1 MQTVRVTL
9 PISKSIAIRE
19 MAMAALQYSQ
29 NIGAFLEL
37 FPESQVRDQ
46 PRDCRVMHRACC
58 SWIQHTP
65 STQEVLHLDF
75 VDAGTPFR
83 FFTAI
88 ACVSD
93 FPIVLSGNSSLQQR
107 PILPLVSVLRDCGAS
122 ITYLDKEGFAPIR
135 VQGPLTNIPPTLVI
149 DSRLSSQFAS
159 ALSVLLHFQSPETLL
174 HWDGPETSLTYYTL
188 TKKLLARGLSHGFEN
203 DKNIATDSPNSNL
216 TLSNS
221 HHSSHDRDW
230 SSAAFF
236 YAKVSVTPGL
246 RIVFPDLHFNG
257 LQGDEALADLFVPL
271 GVKPQLL
278 AQTDSQ
284 LPEISIESI
293 PMVDSRNTVLFFDL
307 SNNLD
312 LAPAIIVTLLL
323 RGQSARI
330 DGIENLQWKES
341 NRLLALQEL
350 CRAVGASLYQMTE
363 NATDWYLDSS
373 EVVWPVQLSLK
384 TQHDHRLA
392 MAYALLSTKIPTL
405 HLDDTGCVE
414 KSFPNYWEQLALCK
428 FVK

>member
-19 MAMAALQYSQ
+19 MAMAALHYSQ
-29 NIGAFLEL
+29 NIAAFLEL
-37 FPESQVRDQ
+37 FPIDELRDQ

-58 SWIQHTP
+58 SWIQHNL
-65 STQEVLHLDF
+65 STQKELQLDF

-88 ACVSD
+88 ASVSD
-93 FPIVLSGNSSLQQR
+93 FPIILSGNHSLQQR
-107 PILPLVSVLRDCGAS
+107 PIHPLVSVLRDCGAS

-149 DSRLSSQFAS
+149 DCRLSSQFAS
-159 ALSVLLHFQSPETLL
+159 ALSILLHYQSPETLL
-174 HWDGPETSLTYYTL
+174 QWDGPETSRTYYTL
-188 TKKLLARGLSHGFEN
+188 TQKLLARGLG
-203 DKNIATDSPNSNL
+203 NSS
-216 TLSNS
+216 T
-221 HHSSHDRDW
+221 SSDRDW

-236 YAKVSVTPGL
+236 YAIVSVTPGM
-246 RIVFPDLHFNG
+246 RIVFSDLHFNG

-271 GVKPQLL
+271 GVKTCKLV
-278 AQTDSQ
+278 QTDSEA
-284 LPEISIESI
+284 PEISIESV
-293 PMVDSRNTVLFFDL
+293 PMVDSQNTVLLFDL

-312 LAPAIIVTLLL
+312 LVPAILVTLLL

-350 CRAVGASLYQMTE
+350 CHAVGASFYRMSE

-373 EVVWPVQLSLK
+373 KVIWPDQLWL
-384 TQHDHRLA
+384 TTHHDHRLA
-392 MAYALLSTKIPTL
+392 MSYSLLSIKIPTL
-405 HLDDTGCVE
+405 HLDDTLCVE

>member
-58 SWIQHTP
+58 SWIQHNP
-65 STQEVLHLDF
+65 STQKELQLDF

-93 FPIVLSGNSSLQQR
+93 FPIILSGNHSLQQR
-107 PILPLVSVLRDCGAS
+107 PIHPLVSVLRDCGAS

-159 ALSVLLHFQSPETLL
+159 ALSILLYYQSPETLL
-174 HWDGPETSLTYYTL
+174 QWDGPATSRTYYTL
-188 TKKLLARGLSHGFEN
+188 TQKLLTRGLSN
-203 DKNIATDSPNSNL
+203 NS
-216 TLSNS
+216 
-221 HHSSHDRDW
+221 SSHDRDW

-236 YAKVSVTPGL
+236 YAKVSVSPGL
-246 RIVFPDLHFNG
+246 RIVFPDLQFNG

-271 GVKPQLL
+271 GVKTQRLD
-278 AQTDSQ
+278 QTDSQ
-284 LPEISIESI
+284 QPEICIESM
-293 PMVDSRNTVLFFDL
+293 PMVDSQNTVLFFDL

-312 LAPAIIVTLLL
+312 LAPAILVTLLL

-350 CRAVGASLYQMTE
+350 CHAVGASLYRMSE
-363 NATDWYLDSS
+363 NSTDWYLDSS
-373 EVVWPVQLSLK
+373 KVIWPDQLSL
-384 TQHDHRLA
+384 TTHHDHRLA
-392 MAYALLSTKIPTL
+392 MSYALLSIKIPTL
-405 HLDDTGCVE
+405 HLDDTLCVE